1 MTARYNVFKES
12 SVQPVEPLP
21 GGQFVGVAQC
31 YDQTRQ
37 APPPGTHTRHSN
49 SVANV
54 PNVRRGEDV
63 SN

>member
-12 SVQPVEPLP
+12 STQPVEPSP

-31 YDQTRQ
+31 YDQTRFF
-37 APPPGTHTRHSN
+37 PPPGTHTRYPHS
-49 SVANV
+49 VDNV
-54 PNVRRGEDV
+54 SNVRRGEDV